1 MKNYW
6 YNCCSLFVL
15 FGIILSFGKGS
26 SLIAGFNTMPAE
38 EKEKYDTVALSKFM
52 GKVMFGLS
60 LSMVLW
66 VFSEAY
72 EIEWLFFVGLI
83 LFLGIVVFTL
93 IYVNSGNRFKKGND

>member
-1 MKNYW
+1 
-6 YNCCSLFVL
+6 
-15 FGIILSFGKGS
+15 
-26 SLIAGFNTMPAE
+26 MPAE
-38 EKEKYDTVALSKFM
+38 EKEKYDAVSLSKFM

-72 EIEWLFFVGLI
+72 EIKWLFIVGLI

-93 IYVNSGNRFKKGND
+93 IYVNTGNRFKKGND

>member
-1 MKNYW
+1 
-6 YNCCSLFVL
+6 
-15 FGIILSFGKGS
+15 
-26 SLIAGFNTMPAE
+26 MPAE
-38 EKEKYDTVALSKFM
+38 EKEKYDAVALSKFM

-93 IYVNSGNRFKKGND
+93 IYVNTGNRFKKGND